1 MKYECSS
8 ETKILELIPDGILAV
23 DRDLAVVCI
32 NPAACRLLG
41 VPEAAEAVG
50 RPVGRIMDD
59 AAFLRLRDGDETQFC
74 DQCAAPEGNLRLE
87 RAFVRDAES
96 SLLLCRMH
104 AVGQEREAALSDRMK
119 AAEQAD
125 AICRRQ
131 LQIVQEIAGLLGESA
146 VETQSALEELK
157 RTLLPDRTKQHG

>member
-1 MKYECSS
+1 LKYECSS

-41 VPEAAEAVG
+41 VPEAAEPVG

-59 AAFLRLRDGDETQFC
+59 AAFLRLRDGDEAQLC

-104 AVGQEREAALSDRMK
+104 AVGQEREAVLSDRMK

>member
-1 MKYECSS
+1 
-8 ETKILELIPDGILAV
+8 
-23 DRDLAVVCI
+23 
-32 NPAACRLLG
+32 
-41 VPEAAEAVG
+41 
-50 RPVGRIMDD
+50 
-59 AAFLRLRDGDETQFC
+59 
-74 DQCAAPEGNLRLE
+74 
-87 RAFVRDAES
+87 
-96 SLLLCRMH
+96 MH

>member
-59 AAFLRLRDGDETQFC
+59 SAFLRLRDGDEAQFC

-157 RTLLPDRTKQHG
+157 RTLLPDRPKQHG

>member
-1 MKYECSS
+1 LKYECSS

-59 AAFLRLRDGDETQFC
+59 AAFLRLRDGDEAQFC

>member
-41 VPEAAEAVG
+41 VPEAAEPVG

-59 AAFLRLRDGDETQFC
+59 AAFLRLRDGDEAQFC
-74 DQCAAPEGNLRLE
+74 DQCAAQEGNLRLE

-104 AVGQEREAALSDRMK
+104 AVGQEREAVLSDRMK

>member
-23 DRDLAVVCI
+23 DHDLAVVCI

-41 VPEAAEAVG
+41 VPEAAEPVG

-59 AAFLRLRDGDETQFC
+59 AAFLRLRDGDEAQFS
-74 DQCAAPEGNLRLE
+74 DQCAAQEGNLRLE

>member
-41 VPEAAEAVG
+41 VPEAAEAIG
-50 RPVGRIMDD
+50 RPVSRIMDD
-59 AAFLRLRDGDETQFC
+59 SAFLRLRDGYEAQFC
-74 DQCAAPEGNLRLE
+74 DQFAAPEGNLRLE

>member
-59 AAFLRLRDGDETQFC
+59 AAFLRLRDGDEAQLC